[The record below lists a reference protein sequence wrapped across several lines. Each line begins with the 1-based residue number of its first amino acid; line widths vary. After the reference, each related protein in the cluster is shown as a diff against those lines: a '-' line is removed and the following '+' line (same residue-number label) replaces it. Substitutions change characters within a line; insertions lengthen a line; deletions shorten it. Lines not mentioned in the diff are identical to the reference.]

1 MAFRGLSNNE
11 KQINSL
17 ARQIAQANSAQSQAL
32 SNLQGA
38 RAGYDAASNKPLGG
52 TLGSVLSGIGNS
64 IKNIGDTAWLA
75 TNDVINGW
83 RDLAAGKS
91 KNAEDSYTQQARKK
105 ILGGNNAKERYGMAG
120 GKALDA
126 AVTLSDL
133 IPGVAASPVAN
144 IAQGALSG
152 IGQTKAE
159 NPNATAEEL
168 TRNALIG
175 GGAGAAG
182 LVAGNALGKVAGKQF
197 KNATAQKL
205 ANAATSQLGRGAIG
219 GATAGATGAG
229 LATAL
234 NGGSL
239 GDVLSNMAQGAQGG
253 ALGGATVAGTL
264 GLAGRGYSA
273 LKNRAMG
280 AQNGAG
286 AVNAPI
292 VNDLPTL
299 KKNPLQDAANAPEAQ
314 VRNIPITDYDAGTER
329 VPVNIRNT
337 RKGTGRYIDGYVQG
351 ENLPEGAPRT
361 RNGYIN
367 DILTGKNLPEAELP
381 NNEASLRKLFG
392 MDDYNGNKTLAEAI
406 ARGEM
411 GDSEDVL
418 EYLKETLDPADY
430 RAIRNGA
437 ADYWNTTHDDGVFGA
452 YKNKSDLPK
461 IDLDDY
467 KDYWLGRT
475 GQTRADIEPELL
487 PFVEEGGRKLG
498 SNDWEDIGLKN
509 GEYTPEDILD
519 KYREFARTDMRKNYY
534 TNDNIGGALAMD
546 ENLYDRTA
554 QQIVDDNYPRRTID
568 VQGGPARADEITV
581 NATNTAPTAPQGMAE
596 PNYTRRTLNAE
607 PENLPAPRQSADV
620 APVQPEE
627 TALIQPGTPEYAAFK
642 QQEELANQR
651 RELESQII
659 GGVRDQYGTIRMSN
673 QIEGLPDAMLDMAK
687 LGLTDRAQIDGFVE
701 RITGKDG
708 IGSKIIRKSLDKAG
722 DIDTNIPTT
731 MQAVYDRANAGA
743 DKNVQMRINRALES
757 AGKKYRVNEDGTM
770 SRLDMYDLGKGLE
783 KEGYTMLRRGKRNEN
798 SGDYKYGDALVDLS
812 KYYIEKATNGV
823 DVASNVNANALKN
836 VLPGNQEWASRVD
849 VLLAKPN
856 LSIQDVRALMAN
868 PTKLSL
874 LSEAERYN
882 MGTYGQRVADTA
894 NTAERAIRGATSANP
909 VTALGQVAASKF
921 INSKTGKQM
930 AIKNAQ
936 KKLAKIN
943 GQAPIKQAL
952 ANGIKAALADNAG
965 KVANKAAN
973 IAERVAAPL
982 NDTTIA
988 NASYA
993 GLLPTFGDV
1002 ANRQIARQA
1011 GLTEGNY
1018 ANNRNELQGAA
1029 NDYANAAAN
1038 YMYTGDQA
1046 QQLRSQIPQP
1056 TATQA
1061 QSTDPREKL
1070 SQAMDL
1076 AMAAGD
1082 MTAWTQLADLYSQA
1096 NKLYATEEKEP
1107 KALSS
1112 NQSKALAAMEQL
1124 QTLSQMTP
1132 TAKTAM
1138 SSTILNPLV
1147 NLTGGDDYAN
1157 QAQALALTIGY
1168 LMSGANVPAR
1178 EAERLGQSYVPTA
1191 FDSEEVRQNKLARAQ
1206 KLLQSYLDDTSAL
1219 E

>member
-1 MAFRGLSNNE
+1 MAFKGLTNNE

-239 GDVLSNMAQGAQGG
+239 GDVLSNMAQGAKGG

-314 VRNIPITDYDAGTER
+314 VRNIPITDYDAGTEQ

-361 RNGYIN
+361 KNGYIN

-392 MDDYNGNKTLAEAI
+392 MDDYKGSKTLAEAI

-411 GDSEDVL
+411 GEPEDVL
-418 EYLKETLDPADY
+418 AYLKETLGPADY

-452 YKNKSDLPK
+452 YKSKSDLPK

-554 QQIVDDNYPRRTID
+554 QQIVNDNYPRRTID

-581 NATNTAPTAPQGMAE
+581 NAGNNAPTAPQGMAE

-607 PENLPAPRQSADV
+607 PENLPAPRQSAGV
-620 APVQPEE
+620 APAQPEAPQITHAQRAQLERQYTEARQRQGAALLSQYGTLDAPTRRAVGSPENVLATLQSDYGLTTPAEVQYAANHVTGKDGAISKWTRELAAQAENVE
-627 TALIQPGTPEYAAFK
+627 TAINQDWLNELIANNGLTDEETKAVTK
-642 QQEELANQR
+642 QITSALKRTGANGYSDGNTALDTVKQ
-651 RELESQII
+651 LESQIRQIKGQGGNYHRMTDSDARRAAVLGTVKDELQARIWDAAGDTSKVITPERLAELKSYYDGNQTWANFVDNGI
-659 GGVRDQYGTIRMSN
+659 GQVKNGGDLRHLMKPLVD
-673 QIEGLPDAMLDMAK
+673 
-687 LGLTDRAQIDGFVE
+687 
-701 RITGKDG
+701 
-708 IGSKIIRKSLDKAG
+708 GSKIVEGSKMSAGGFADTLANEVKGASKSSLAGAIFKAG
-722 DIDTNIPTT
+722 KDKLMNSPK
-731 MQAVYDRANAGA
+731 AKLNRANKAA
-743 DKNVQMRINRALES
+743 LEAQNVQ
-757 AGKKYRVNEDGTM
+757 
-770 SRLDMYDLGKGLE
+770 
-783 KEGYTMLRRGKRNEN
+783 
-798 SGDYKYGDALVDLS
+798 
-812 KYYIEKATNGV
+812 
-823 DVASNVNANALKN
+823 
-836 VLPGNQEWASRVD
+836 
-849 VLLAKPN
+849 
-856 LSIQDVRALMAN
+856 
-868 PTKLSL
+868 
-874 LSEAERYN
+874 
-882 MGTYGQRVADTA
+882 
-894 NTAERAIRGATSANP
+894 
-909 VTALGQVAASKF
+909 
-921 INSKTGKQM
+921 
-930 AIKNAQ
+930 AQ
-936 KKLAKIN
+936 LN

-1018 ANNRNELQGAA
+1018 ANNRNELHGAA

-1056 TATQA
+1056 TAAQA

-1112 NQSKALAAMEQL
+1112 NQSKALVGLQQL
-1124 QTLSQMTP
+1124 DTLSQMTP
-1132 TAKTAM
+1132 DAGTALAN
-1138 SSTILNPLV
+1138 SPLGFAV
-1147 NLTGGDDYAN
+1147 NLAGGNDYAN
-1157 QAQALALTIGY
+1157 QAQSLALTLGY
-1168 LMSGANVPAR
+1168 LQSGANITSR
-1178 EAERLGQSYVPTA
+1178 EAEKIGAGYIPTA
-1191 FDSEEVRQNKLARAQ
+1191 FDSEEVRQNKLARARQ
-1206 KLLQSYLDDTSAL
+1206 LLQGYLSDTSAL

>member
-1 MAFRGLSNNE
+1 MAFRGLTNNE
-11 KQINSL
+11 KQINDL

-32 SNLQGA
+32 SSLQGA

-91 KNAEDSYTQQARKK
+91 KNAEDSYTQQARKR
-105 ILGGNNAKERYGMAG
+105 ILGGENAKERYGMAG

-182 LVAGNALGKVAGKQF
+182 LVAGNALGKVANKTF
-197 KNATAQKL
+197 KNATAKRL

-219 GATAGATGAG
+219 GAAAGATGAG

-292 VNDLPTL
+292 ADDLPTL

-314 VRNIPITDYDAGTER
+314 VRNIPITDYDAGTEQ

-351 ENLPEGAPRT
+351 ENLPEGAQRT
-361 RNGYIN
+361 QKGYIN

-392 MDDYNGNKTLAEAI
+392 MDDYKGDKTLAEAI

-411 GDSEDVL
+411 GDPEDVL
-418 EYLKETLDPADY
+418 AYLKETIDPADY
-430 RAIRNGA
+430 RAIRSGA
-437 ADYWNTTHDDGVFGA
+437 VDYWNTTHDEGIFGD
-452 YKNKSDLPK
+452 YSNKSELPK

-498 SNDWEDIGLKN
+498 NNEWEDIGLKN

-519 KYREFARTDMRKNYY
+519 KYREFAKTDMRKRYY

-546 ENLYDRTA
+546 ENLYNRTA

-581 NATNTAPTAPQGMAE
+581 NAANAAPTAQQGMAE
-596 PNYTRRTLNAE
+596 PNYTRRTLNAQ

-620 APVQPEE
+620 APVQPETPQITHAQLAQLE
-627 TALIQPGTPEYAAFK
+627 RQYTEARQRQGAALLSQYGTLDAPARRALADAGGVLATLQSDYGLTTPAEVQYAANHVTGQDGIVTKWTRELAGNADSVDTTVTKDWLDSIINNNGLSDEEAKTVTKQVASALKRTGANGYSDGNTALDTVK
-642 QQEELANQR
+642 Q
-651 RELESQII
+651 LESQI
-659 GGVRDQYGTIRMSN
+659 R
-673 QIEGLPDAMLDMAK
+673 
-687 LGLTDRAQIDGFVE
+687 RAL
-701 RITGKDG
+701 GKDG
-708 IGSKIIRKSLDKAG
+708 TYHRPTDSDTRRAYVLGEVKDELQARIWDAAGDPSKVITPERLAELKSYYDGNETWANFVDNGIGQVKNGGDLRHLMKPLVDGGKIVEGSKMSAGGFADTLANEVKGASKSSLAGAIFRAGKDKLMNSPKAKL
-722 DIDTNIPTT
+722 N
-731 MQAVYDRANAGA
+731 RANKAA
-743 DKNVQMRINRALES
+743 LEAQNVQ
-757 AGKKYRVNEDGTM
+757 
-770 SRLDMYDLGKGLE
+770 
-783 KEGYTMLRRGKRNEN
+783 
-798 SGDYKYGDALVDLS
+798 
-812 KYYIEKATNGV
+812 
-823 DVASNVNANALKN
+823 
-836 VLPGNQEWASRVD
+836 
-849 VLLAKPN
+849 
-856 LSIQDVRALMAN
+856 
-868 PTKLSL
+868 
-874 LSEAERYN
+874 
-882 MGTYGQRVADTA
+882 
-894 NTAERAIRGATSANP
+894 
-909 VTALGQVAASKF
+909 
-921 INSKTGKQM
+921 
-930 AIKNAQ
+930 AQ
-936 KKLAKIN
+936 LN

-965 KVANKAAN
+965 KVANKALN
-973 IAERVAAPL
+973 IADKVTAPL

-993 GLLPTFGDV
+993 GLLPTFGEV

-1029 NDYANAAAN
+1029 NDYMNAAAD
-1038 YMYTGDQA
+1038 YAYTGDKA

-1056 TATQA
+1056 TAMQA

-1107 KALSS
+1107 KALSA
-1112 NQSKALAAMEQL
+1112 NQSKALVGLQQL
-1124 QTLSQMTP
+1124 DTLSQMTP
-1132 TAKTAM
+1132 DAGTALAN
-1138 SSTILNPLV
+1138 SPLGFAV
-1147 NLTGGDDYAN
+1147 NLAGGNDYAN
-1157 QAQALALTIGY
+1157 QAQSLALTLGY
-1168 LMSGANVPAR
+1168 LQSGANITPR
-1178 EAERLGQSYVPTA
+1178 EAEKIGAGYIPTA
-1191 FDSEEVRQNKLARAQ
+1191 FDSEEVRQNKLARARQ
-1206 KLLQSYLDDTSAL
+1206 LLQGYLSDTSAL

>member
-1 MAFRGLSNNE
+1 MAFKGLTNNE

-64 IKNIGDTAWLA
+64 IKNIGDTAWLT
-75 TNDVINGW
+75 TNDIINGW
-83 RDLAAGKS
+83 RDIAAGKS

-105 ILGGNNAKERYGMAG
+105 ILGGNNAAERYGIAG
-120 GKALDA
+120 GKMLDA
-126 AVTLSDL
+126 AATLSDL
-133 IPGVAASPVAN
+133 IPGVAANPVAN
-144 IAQGALSG
+144 IAQGALSA

-182 LVAGNALGKVAGKQF
+182 LVAGNALGKVANKTF
-197 KNATAQKL
+197 KNATAKRL

-239 GDVLSNMAQGAQGG
+239 GDVLSNMAQGAKGG

-299 KKNPLQDAANAPEAQ
+299 KKNPLQDATEAQ
-314 VRNIPITDYDAGTER
+314 VRNIPITDYDAGTEQ

-337 RKGTGRYIDGYVQG
+337 RKGTGRYIDGFVQG

-361 RNGYIN
+361 KNGYIN

-392 MDDYNGNKTLAEAI
+392 MDDYKGSKTLAEAI

-411 GDSEDVL
+411 GDPEDVL
-418 EYLKETLDPADY
+418 AYLKETLDPADY

-554 QQIVDDNYPRRTID
+554 QQIVNDNYPRRTID

-581 NATNTAPTAPQGMAE
+581 NAANTAPVAPQGMAE

-620 APVQPEE
+620 APVQPEAPQITHAQRARLE
-627 TALIQPGTPEYAAFK
+627 RQYTEARQRQGAELLSQYGVLNEPMRRALGDPEEILATLQSDYGLTTPAEVQYAANHVTGRDGVVSKWTRELAGKAENVDTTLDQKWIDSLSDYAGLDEAGRKDVNSQIRAAWARTGASGYTDGNTALDTVKQLEHQLSDYAGKNGRRHIMTEPERKKYIVLNDVKDELQARIWDAAGDASQVITPERLAELKTYYDGNPTWANFVDNGIGKVKNGGDLRHLMKPLVDGGKIILGSKMNKGSFADKVTSGINGASAKSLTGAIFK
-642 QQEELANQR
+642 AGKDKLMN
-651 RELESQII
+651 S
-659 GGVRDQYGTIRMSN
+659 
-673 QIEGLPDAMLDMAK
+673 PKAK
-687 LGLTDRAQIDGFVE
+687 L
-701 RITGKDG
+701 
-708 IGSKIIRKSLDKAG
+708 
-722 DIDTNIPTT
+722 N
-731 MQAVYDRANAGA
+731 RANKAA
-743 DKNVQMRINRALES
+743 LEAQNVQ
-757 AGKKYRVNEDGTM
+757 
-770 SRLDMYDLGKGLE
+770 
-783 KEGYTMLRRGKRNEN
+783 
-798 SGDYKYGDALVDLS
+798 
-812 KYYIEKATNGV
+812 
-823 DVASNVNANALKN
+823 
-836 VLPGNQEWASRVD
+836 
-849 VLLAKPN
+849 
-856 LSIQDVRALMAN
+856 
-868 PTKLSL
+868 
-874 LSEAERYN
+874 
-882 MGTYGQRVADTA
+882 
-894 NTAERAIRGATSANP
+894 
-909 VTALGQVAASKF
+909 
-921 INSKTGKQM
+921 
-930 AIKNAQ
+930 AQ
-936 KKLAKIN
+936 LN

-993 GLLPTFGDV
+993 GLLPTFGEV

-1029 NDYANAAAN
+1029 NDYMNAAAD
-1038 YMYTGDQA
+1038 YAYTGDKA

-1056 TATQA
+1056 TAQA

-1107 KALSS
+1107 KALSA
-1112 NQSKALAAMEQL
+1112 NQSKALVGLQQL
-1124 QTLSQMTP
+1124 DTLSQMTP
-1132 TAKTAM
+1132 DAGTALAN
-1138 SSTILNPLV
+1138 SPLGFAV
-1147 NLTGGDDYAN
+1147 NLAGGNDYAN
-1157 QAQALALTIGY
+1157 QAQSLALTLGY
-1168 LMSGANVPAR
+1168 LQSGANITPR
-1178 EAERLGQSYVPTA
+1178 EAEKIGASYIPTA
-1191 FDSEEVRQNKLARAQ
+1191 FDSEEVRQNKLARARQ
-1206 KLLQSYLDDTSAL
+1206 LLQGYLSDTSAL